1 MIDYKFKN
9 IIQKNGKT
17 VAVVVAYE
25 GEFRDVEKINEETG
39 EKTIINRY
47 FRNKILWTRE
57 IETDSPEYSD
67 LVAIANKEISL
78 ENKECLPI
86 QVNNEID
93 EVNLSKLS
101 YAKIDGAQRIEV
113 AATFTEPISVDLE
126 VAPDITTGTEIENAT
141 TTTKQM

>member
-9 IIQKNGKT
+9 IIRKGGKT

-25 GEFRDVEKINEETG
+25 GEFRDVEKTNEETG
-39 EKTIINRY
+39 EKYIVNRY

-67 LVAIANKEISL
+67 LVSIANKEISL

-86 QVNNEID
+86 QTND
-93 EVNLSKLS
+93 EVKNVELSKPS
-101 YAKIDGAQRIEV
+101 YTRIDGANRIEV
-113 AATFTEPISVDLE
+113 MATFVEPISVDFK
-126 VAPDITTGTEIENAT
+126 VAPDTINEINLENAT
-141 TTTKQM
+141 STEQM